1 MNRIGKRIQRCREER
16 GMKQEELAER
26 TGLSS
31 SYMSAI
37 ERGVKVPRLETFVRI
52 ANALEVTSDMLL
64 ADVLDRGAEIKAS
77 AFVDIMKELEPKEQ
91 DRIFHVIEVLGK
103 EAKQ

>member
-26 TGLSS
+26 AGLSS

-37 ERGVKVPRLETFVRI
+37 ERGVKIPRLETFVRI

-64 ADVLDRGAEIKAS
+64 SDVLDRGAEIKAS
-77 AFVDIMKELEPKEQ
+77 AFVDIMKELAPKEQ
-91 DRIFHVIEVLGK
+91 DRIFHVIEVLVK

>member
-37 ERGVKVPRLETFVRI
+37 ERGVKIPRLETFVRI

-64 ADVLDRGAEIKAS
+64 SDVLDRGAEIKAS
-77 AFVDIMKELEPKEQ
+77 AFVDIMKELAPKEQ
-91 DRIFHVIEVLGK
+91 DRIFHVIEVLVK

>member
-37 ERGVKVPRLETFVRI
+37 ERGVKIPRLETFVRI

-64 ADVLDRGAEIKAS
+64 SDVLDRGAEIKAS
-77 AFVDIMKELEPKEQ
+77 AFIDIMKELAPKEQ
-91 DRIFHVIEVLGK
+91 DRIFHVIEVLVK